1 MGAGCLIEIVPL
13 TYYRDHHEK
22 DAFQHVNFKQMISFA
37 MQVSYLH
44 AKASFTFGSLF
55 LTYRP
60 GPVAV
65 ARWEAALSPL
75 TLHTPRRLIS

>member
-1 MGAGCLIEIVPL
+1 LIEIAPP

-22 DAFQHVNFKQMISFA
+22 DEFQHVTLKQMISFA

-55 LTYRP
+55 PTYRP

-65 ARWEAALSPL
+65 ARWEAAPSPHLFTHLSA
-75 TLHTPRRLIS
+75 